1 VPSERLSRKTRTG
14 ITVWDQV
21 DVPQR
26 RCAVWRFA
34 PRSIWVERVD
44 NEWHALSQTNEG
56 SGAEAAFIERT
67 QKPTSSQWRHY
78 LHTENAPVQPAPV
91 LPDRPVVVRPD
102 RSLTLLPGENA
113 LFFVQIPV
121 WFRLSCAGSRRT
133 RIFEEPISTLSQT
146 WFGDP
151 ITGELC
157 YGLATRLHQGLDS
170 IEPSAF
176 LAVCPLSIT
185 NDSETDLAFEKI
197 CLHVENLSVFRLRSR
212 SCTLPPTS
220 RMASRS
226 PSAPGSPPRGG
237 TSGRPSACSSTSRIS
252 EKEEGGGEHFPADRR
267 LVSRSLP

>member
-197 CLHVENLSVFRLRSR
+197 CLHVENLSVFR
-212 SCTLPPTS
+212 
-220 RMASRS
+220 
-226 PSAPGSPPRGG
+226 GV
-237 TSGRPSACSSTSRIS
+237 
-252 EKEEGGGEHFPADRR
+252 RR
-267 LVSRSLP
+267 LWANRLNVIFKGPDQATQIEIVHAAPDFEDGLTLAIGARQPASGWNIRKTFGVLKYFADF

>member
-1 VPSERLSRKTRTG
+1 MSSDKVKRKARTG
-14 ITVWDQV
+14 IAVWDEVQI
-21 DVPQR
+21 PQR

-44 NEWHALSQTNEG
+44 NEWHALSTPYGG
-56 SGAEAAFIERT
+56 SGAEAAFVERT
-67 QKPTSSQWRHY
+67 QKPTSSLWRHY

-113 LFFVQIPV
+113 LFFLEIPV
-121 WFRLSCAGSRRT
+121 WFRLSCTGSRRT

-157 YGLATRLHQGLDS
+157 YGLATRLHQGLES

-176 LAVCPLSIT
+176 RAVCALSIT

-197 CLHVENLSVFRLRSR
+197 CLHVENLSVFRSAQRLWANRLNVIFKGPEQA
-212 SCTLPPTS
+212 TQIEIVHAPPDFEDGLALAVGA
-220 RMASRS
+220 RQPASGWNIRKTFS
-226 PSAPGSPPRGG
+226 VLKYF
-237 TSGRPSACSSTSRIS
+237 TD
-252 EKEEGGGEHFPADRR
+252 F
-267 LVSRSLP
+267 